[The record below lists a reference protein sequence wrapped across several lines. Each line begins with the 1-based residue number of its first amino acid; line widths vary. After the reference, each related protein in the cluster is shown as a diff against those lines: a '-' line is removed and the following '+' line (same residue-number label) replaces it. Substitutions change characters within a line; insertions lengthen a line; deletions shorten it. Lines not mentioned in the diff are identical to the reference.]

1 MFSQYYILSG
11 NLARIHFGKIGKD
24 ITLAK
29 KIAKRNRK
37 LPKFPLLQITHIIF
51 WDKYLILLW
60 LNFLQYLY
68 NSA

>member
-29 KIAKRNRK
+29 KNCKKKQEIAKISSPSNYTYYYLR
-37 LPKFPLLQITHIIF
+37 QI
-51 WDKYLILLW
+51 
-60 LNFLQYLY
+60 LNFTLAKF
-68 NSA
+68 STVFI